1 MAIYDIFEHVEKCV
15 GQDSNHSTHIQL
27 NRRYSDLTL
36 GNEEVPQEDPETK
49 SRFFSS
55 LAARLFFFMLLIADL
70 SWSLYATALFGISLT
85 LNILTGF
92 RLSSLRRFHRRRFLN
107 FKRSFVCGISLLVA
121 LFSPA
126 LGTMFACTYFLM
138 YDKKG
143 IEEVVPS
150 VLQDQFREFFTH

>member
-1 MAIYDIFEHVEKCV
+1 MAIYDIFEHVGTCV
-15 GQDSNHSTHIQL
+15 KQERKSTTAPSHFDPSPSHSAL
-27 NRRYSDLTL
+27 
-36 GNEEVPQEDPETK
+36 EEGTSIEGSEGK

-55 LAARLFFFMLLIADL
+55 FAARLCFLMLLVADIL
-70 SWSLYATALFGISLT
+70 WSVYATALCATAFVLNCVTCFSL
-85 LNILTGF
+85 
-92 RLSSLRRFHRRRFLN
+92 SAMRRFQKRRYLN

-143 IEEVVPS
+143 VEEVVPS
-150 VLQDQFREFFTH
+150 VFREQFREFFTQ

>member
-1 MAIYDIFEHVEKCV
+1 MAIYDIFEHVERCV
-15 GQDSNHSTHIQL
+15 GQDENNSSHIEL
-27 NRRYSDLTL
+27 NRRYSNLTL
-36 GNEEVPQEDPETK
+36 GAEMPQEDPETK
-49 SRFFSS
+49 SRFFSA
-55 LAARLFFFMLLIADL
+55 LAARLFFFMLLLADVA
-70 SWSLYATALFGISLT
+70 WCVYATALFGISLG
-85 LNILTGF
+85 LNLLTGF
-92 RLSSLRRFHRRRFLN
+92 RLNALRRFHRRRYLN
-107 FKRSFVCGISLLVA
+107 FKRCFVCGISLVVA